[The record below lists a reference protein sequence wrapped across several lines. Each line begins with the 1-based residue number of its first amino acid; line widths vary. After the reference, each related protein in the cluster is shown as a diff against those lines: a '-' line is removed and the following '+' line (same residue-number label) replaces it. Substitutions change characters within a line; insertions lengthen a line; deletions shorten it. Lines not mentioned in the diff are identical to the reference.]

1 LDCGWVIIYI
11 ANFIRDKYINTK
23 GGKDMETIDL
33 LKKVRIF
40 HGLEDSDLDKFAG
53 ISTIEEFSPESVII
67 EENTEGQLLF
77 IIKKGTVTVTKIDG
91 EVETEL
97 TKLVAGEAFGEMSLI
112 EDAKTSARVS
122 AYNDVE
128 CVVIGRE
135 AFVGL
140 VDGEES
146 LGSKIWKNFTMVLSE
161 RLRFTSS
168 ELVTWKPDIEL

>member
-1 LDCGWVIIYI
+1 
-11 ANFIRDKYINTK
+11 
-23 GGKDMETIDL
+23 METIEL

-40 HGLEDSDLDKFAG
+40 HGLSDGDLEKFVG
-53 ISTIEEFSPESVII
+53 ITTDESFSPESVII
-67 EENTEGQLLF
+67 EENTEGQSLF
-77 IIKKGTVTVTKIDG
+77 IVKRGTVTVTKIDG

-112 EDAKTSARVS
+112 EDAKTSARVA

-128 CVVIGRE
+128 CVVIGRA
-135 AFVGL
+135 AFVDI
-140 VDGEES
+140 VDGEDS
-146 LGSKIWKNFTMVLSE
+146 LGAKIWKNFTMVLSE